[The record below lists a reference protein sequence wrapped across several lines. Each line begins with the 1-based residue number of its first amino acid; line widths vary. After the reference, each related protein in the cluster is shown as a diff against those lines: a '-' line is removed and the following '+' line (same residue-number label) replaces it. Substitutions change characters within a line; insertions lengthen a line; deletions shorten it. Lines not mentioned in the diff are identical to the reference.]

1 MYMGT
6 RYDMADSFIE
16 ILESGVIEASAPCRI
31 DLGGTLDIS
40 TFYHPLRHLSP
51 STFNIAIDLRTRVKL
66 LPLKKNAVKI
76 SSRGFESA
84 EYPVDKAP
92 FNHPLGLMFAVAAY
106 FRAENVHIIIDSSS
120 PPCSALG
127 GSSSA
132 AVALVAAFSAAFE
145 KTGGD
150 SIAKDETAILAHS
163 LEESVAGVPCGLQD
177 QLAAAYGGINA
188 WHWQRE
194 FKEPLFSKETILPAS
209 EHESLKNHILLVYCG
224 MPHESKNINSKWV
237 KGFLSGTNRDAWAE
251 IIECANKFI
260 RLFKNR
266 NFKKAAEVMNRE
278 TAIRVRMTPDVLDD
292 MGKSLV
298 DAAMENGCGARFTG
312 AGGGGCVWALGEA
325 DEINRLGSIWREI
338 LTTRKDACLLDF
350 GIDSTGL
357 QTNG

>member
-1 MYMGT
+1 MTG
-6 RYDMADSFIE
+6 SLIE

-40 TFYHPLRHLSP
+40 TFYYPLRHLSP
-51 STFNIAIDLRTRVKL
+51 STFNIAIDLRTSVKL

-84 EYPVDKAP
+84 EYTLGKAP

-120 PPCSALG
+120 PPRSALG

-132 AVALVAAFSAAFE
+132 AVALVAAFSNAFK

-150 SIAKDETAILAHS
+150 SIAKDETAILAHA

-177 QLAAAYGGINA
+177 QLAAAYGGVNA
-188 WHWQRE
+188 WHWQRG
-194 FKEPLFSKETILPAS
+194 FNTPLFNKETILPGS
-209 EHESLKNHILLVYCG
+209 EHESLKNNILLAYCG
-224 MPHESKNINSKWV
+224 MPHESKNINSRWV
-237 KGFLSGTNRDAWAE
+237 EGFLSGTNRDVWAE

-260 RLFKNR
+260 GLFKNR
-266 NFKKAAEVMNRE
+266 KLKEAAEVMNRE

-292 MGKSLV
+292 MGNRLV
-298 DAAMENGCGARFTG
+298 NAAVENGCGARFTG

-325 DEINRLGSIWREI
+325 DEINRLGSIWKEI

-350 GIDSTGL
+350 GIDSKGL
-357 QTNG
+357 EVSG